1 MATGVRQRKQNMK
14 NTSNI
19 IKQNNIQP
27 CMTYLHK
34 LACSCNHNMSVFFLS
49 MMMLLT
55 CVAQVSAGVDTTF
68 MYTLSDFNGPI
79 PYNWATIRFDESSNE
94 MYVIQPIDNN
104 VRVFNQNGMEIYR
117 FGEDG
122 SLGVINDIAVRNDGN
137 LLVISQK
144 NMQTAILL
152 CNYRGELLSELKIQ
166 NLSPDF
172 AGFTPD
178 TMIFRH
184 GRLYLLNSQTLKIV
198 VTDSQGRF
206 ETGYDIASLV
216 NIDDKKRQE
225 KQIGGFSVDSQRNM
239 MFTIPVL
246 FTAYTLSPDG
256 EINSFGISGSAPGRF
271 GVIGDIARDDSGN
284 FYVADLLKSVVL
296 VFDKNLEF
304 QTEFGYRGLNPE
316 NLIGPKNLALDV
328 DGRLYVSQ
336 LRGRGISVFQVTHY

>member
-1 MATGVRQRKQNMK
+1 MK
-14 NTSNI
+14 NKTPKI
-19 IKQNNIQP
+19 INQHNSTQ
-27 CMTYLHK
+27 LHMACIYK
-34 LACSCNHNMSVFFLS
+34 LACSRKHVLMVFLS
-49 MMMLLT
+49 MMMFTLT
-55 CVAQVSAGVDTTF
+55 CVAQASAGVETTF
-68 MYTLSDFNGPI
+68 IYTLSNFNGPV

-94 MYVIQPIDNN
+94 MYVIHPIDNN
-104 VRVFNQNGMEIYR
+104 VRVFNPNGMEIYR

-152 CNYRGELLSELKIQ
+152 CNYRGDLMSEFKIQ
-166 NLSPDF
+166 NLSADF
-172 AGFTPD
+172 IGFTPD

-198 VTDSQGRF
+198 VTDSQGHF
-206 ETGYDIASLV
+206 ENGYDIASLV
-216 NIDDKKRQE
+216 NIGDKKRQDNAV
-225 KQIGGFSVDSQRNM
+225 GGFSVDSQGNM

-246 FTAYTLSPDG
+246 FTAYTLSSEG
-256 EINSFGISGSAPGRF
+256 EIHAFGISGSAPGKF
-271 GVIGDIARDDSGN
+271 GIIGGIVRDNSGN

-336 LRGRGISVFQVTHY
+336 LRDRGISVFQVTHY